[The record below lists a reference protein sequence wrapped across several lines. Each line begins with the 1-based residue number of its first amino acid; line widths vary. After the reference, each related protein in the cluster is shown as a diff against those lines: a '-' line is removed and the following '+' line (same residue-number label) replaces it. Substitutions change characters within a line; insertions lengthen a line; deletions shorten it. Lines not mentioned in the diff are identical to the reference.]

1 MKIRFLGAARTV
13 TGSCHMIEAAGA
25 RFCID
30 CGMHQGNR
38 AMEERNRNLAPYRPE
53 SLDFVILTHAHMDH
67 AGLLPAL
74 AAHGFRGP
82 SYCTTATAD
91 LLEVML
97 EDSAHIQEMEAEREA
112 KKYRRRGLKHPPAPL
127 YTVEDARRAAALLRP
142 LPYHAPFEPAP
153 GVRAVLHDAGHILG
167 SGSVRLE
174 VVENGVEENGARTSL
189 IFSGDIG
196 RPDAL
201 IVRDPETPPA
211 ADYVIMESTY
221 GDRNHKNEGESEAE
235 LAAAIAW
242 AHGHGEKVIIPA
254 FAVERSQEVLYC
266 LLNVWRAGQLPAD
279 MPIFLDSPLAIRA
292 TEIFTR
298 HGELFD
304 EAARALYHDADAA
317 AFMARVNYTLS
328 AQESMRINALDGP
341 AIVISASGMCNAGRI
356 RHHLRHNLW
365 RPGASVVF
373 VGDQAQGTPG
383 RRLVEKAASLRLFG
397 EEVASA
403 ARIFT
408 INGFSGHA
416 GQSQLLDWL
425 APLAAG
431 AEGRRP
437 QVVLVHG
444 EPRAQAAL
452 GALIRERFGITP
464 LVPDYLE
471 QLTLE
476 GRRVAGVERHEEAR
490 PPVDLAALTGDLER
504 KLALLRERVAVAAD
518 GTPDEQAALSEALTR
533 LDGELSRLLARV

>member
-1 MKIRFLGAARTV
+1 MKIQFLGAARTV
-13 TGSCHMIEAAGA
+13 TGSCHMIEAAGS
-25 RFCID
+25 RFSID

-38 AMEERNRNLAPYRPE
+38 AIEARNRNLTPYRPRA
-53 SLDFVILTHAHMDH
+53 LDFVILTHAHMDH

-74 AAHGFRGP
+74 VAGGFTGP
-82 SYCTTATAD
+82 IYCTTATAD
-91 LLEVML
+91 LLGVML

-112 KKYRRRGLKHPPAPL
+112 KKFRRRGLKHPPAPL
-127 YTVEDARRAAALLRP
+127 YTVEDARKAAALLRP
-142 LPYHAPFEPAP
+142 VDYHAPFAPAP

-167 SGSVRLE
+167 SGTVRLE
-174 VVENGVEENGARTSL
+174 VKEGGAQTSL
-189 IFSGDIG
+189 NFSGDIG

-201 IVRDPETPPA
+201 IVRDPETPPS
-211 ADYVIMESTY
+211 ADYVFMESTY

-235 LAAAIAW
+235 LASAIAW

-266 LLNVWRAGQLPAD
+266 LLNVWRSGGLPDD

-317 AFMARVNYTLS
+317 AFMARVRYTLS

-373 VGDQAQGTPG
+373 VGYQAQGTPG

-397 EEVASA
+397 EEVACA

-425 APLAAG
+425 APLAEGAG
-431 AEGRRP
+431 GRRP

-444 EPRAQAAL
+444 EPKAQAAL
-452 GALIRERFGITP
+452 GALIKERFGIAP

-476 GRRVAGVERHEEAR
+476 GRRVAEVERHEEAR
-490 PPVDLAALTGDLER
+490 PPVDLTALTEDLER
-504 KLALLRERVAVAAD
+504 KLALLREKTAA
-518 GTPDEQAALSEALTR
+518 PPRDEQAELSEELSEALAR
-533 LDGELSRLLARV
+533 LDGELTRLLGRM

>member
-1 MKIRFLGAARTV
+1 MKIQFLGAARTV
-13 TGSCHMIEAAGA
+13 TGSCHMIEAGGS
-25 RFCID
+25 RFSID

-38 AMEERNRNLAPYRPE
+38 AIEERNRNLVPYRPGA
-53 SLDFVILTHAHMDH
+53 LDFVILTHAHMDH

-74 AAHGFRGP
+74 AANGFKGP
-82 SYCTTATAD
+82 VYCTTATAD
-91 LLEVML
+91 LLGVML

-112 KKYRRRGLKHPPAPL
+112 KKFRRRGLRHPPAPL
-127 YTVEDARRAAALLRP
+127 YTVEDARAAARLLRP
-142 LPYHAPFEPAP
+142 VDYHAPFELAP

-174 VVENGVEENGARTSL
+174 VEEKGGVTSL

-201 IVRDPETPPA
+201 IVRDPETPPP
-211 ADYVIMESTY
+211 ADYVFMESTY
-221 GDRNHKNEGESEAE
+221 GDRNHKNEGESDAE
-235 LAAAIAW
+235 LASAIAW

-266 LLNVWRAGQLPAD
+266 LLNVWRKGGLPDD

-298 HGELFD
+298 HGELLD
-304 EAARALYHDADAA
+304 DAARALYHDADAA

-373 VGDQAQGTPG
+373 VGYQAQGTPG
-383 RRLVEKAASLRLFG
+383 RRLVEKAASLRIFG
-397 EEVASA
+397 EEVAVA

-416 GQSQLLDWL
+416 GQAQLLDWL
-425 APLAAG
+425 APLAG
-431 AEGRRP
+431 EPGGPRP

-452 GALIRERFGITP
+452 GGLIKERFGITP

-471 QLTLE
+471 RLTIE
-476 GRRVAGVERHEEAR
+476 GRRVAEVERHEEAAR
-490 PPVDLAALTGDLER
+490 PPVDLAALTGELER
-504 KLALLRERVAVAAD
+504 KLALLREKGATSPR
-518 GTPDEQAALSEALTR
+518 GEQAELSEALAR
-533 LDGELSRLLARV
+533 LDGELSRLLSQV

>member
-13 TGSCHMIEAAGA
+13 TGSCHMIEAEDS

-38 AMEERNRNLAPYRPE
+38 TIEERNRNLAPYRPE

-74 AAHGFRGP
+74 AAHGFKGP
-82 SYCTTATAD
+82 IYCTTATAD

-127 YTVEDARRAAALLRP
+127 YTVDDARRAARLLRP
-142 LPYHAPFEPAP
+142 VDYHAPFEPAP

-174 VVENGVEENGARTSL
+174 VEEGGASTSL

-201 IVRDPETPPA
+201 IVRDPETPPP
-211 ADYVIMESTY
+211 ADYVFMESTY

-266 LLNVWRAGQLPAD
+266 LLNVWRAGKLPED

-373 VGDQAQGTPG
+373 VGYQAQGTPG

-425 APLAAG
+425 APLSG
-431 AEGRRP
+431 ETDGRRP

-452 GALIRERFGITP
+452 GALIKERFGITP
-464 LVPDYLE
+464 LVPDYFE

-476 GRRVAGVERHEEAR
+476 GRRVAGVERHEETAR
-490 PPVDLAALTGDLER
+490 PAVDLTALTGNLER
-504 KLALLRERVAVAAD
+504 KLALLREKAAAGAD
-518 GTPDEQAALSEALTR
+518 APPDEQAELGEALAR
-533 LDGELSRLLARV
+533 LDGELSRLLSRV

>member
-1 MKIRFLGAARTV
+1 MKIQFLGAARTV
-13 TGSCHMIEAAGA
+13 TGSCHMIEAGGS

-38 AMEERNRNLAPYRPE
+38 AIEERNRDLSPYKPGA
-53 SLDFVILTHAHMDH
+53 LDFVILTHAHMDH

-74 AAHGFRGP
+74 AANGFKGP
-82 SYCTTATAD
+82 VYCTTATAD
-91 LLEVML
+91 LLGVML

-112 KKYRRRGLKHPPAPL
+112 KKFRRRGLKHPPAPL
-127 YTVEDARRAAALLRP
+127 YTVEDARKAAALLRP
-142 LPYHAPFEPAP
+142 VDYHAPFMPAP
-153 GVRAVLHDAGHILG
+153 GVRAVIHDAGHILG

-174 VVENGVEENGARTSL
+174 IDEAGARTSL

-211 ADYVIMESTY
+211 ADYVFMESTY
-221 GDRNHKNEGESEAE
+221 GDRNHKNEGQSEAE
-235 LAAAIAW
+235 LAQAIAW

-266 LLNVWRAGQLPAD
+266 LLNVWRQGGLPED

-317 AFMARVNYTLS
+317 AFMRRVRYTLS

-373 VGDQAQGTPG
+373 VGYQAQGTPG

-397 EEVASA
+397 EEVAVA

-425 APLAAG
+425 APLAAEAG
-431 AEGRRP
+431 GRRP

-452 GALIRERFGITP
+452 GALIEERFGLAP

-476 GRRVAGVERHEEAR
+476 GSRVAEVERHEEAAR
-490 PPVDLAALTGDLER
+490 PPVDWSALTGEVDRKWGLLKE
-504 KLALLRERVAVAAD
+504 KLAAAANAPWA
-518 GTPDEQAALSEALTR
+518 GQTELGDELGRLDAELTR
-533 LDGELSRLLARV
+533 LLSRI

>member
-1 MKIRFLGAARTV
+1 MKIQFLGAARTV
-13 TGSCHMIEAAGA
+13 TGSCHMIEASGS
-25 RFCID
+25 RFAID

-38 AMEERNRNLAPYRPE
+38 AIEERNRNLAPYRPG

-74 AAHGFRGP
+74 AAHGFKGP
-82 SYCTTATAD
+82 VYCTTATAD
-91 LLEVML
+91 LLDVML
-97 EDSAHIQEMEAEREA
+97 EDSAHIQEMEAERQA
-112 KKYRRRGLKHPPAPL
+112 RKFRRRGLKHPPAPL
-127 YTVEDARRAAALLRP
+127 YTVEDARKAARLLRP
-142 LPYHAPFEPAP
+142 VDYHAPFEPAP
-153 GVRAVLHDAGHILG
+153 GVNAVLHDAGHILG

-174 VVENGVEENGARTSL
+174 VSEGGKVTSL

-201 IVRDPETPPA
+201 IVRDPETPPR
-211 ADYVIMESTY
+211 ADYVFMESTY
-221 GDRNHKNEGESEAE
+221 GDRNHKNEGESDAE
-235 LAAAIAW
+235 LASAIAW
-242 AHGHGEKVIIPA
+242 AHSHGEKVIIPA

-266 LLNVWRAGQLPAD
+266 LLNVWRKGGLPDD

-304 EAARALYHDADAA
+304 EAARALYHDPDAA
-317 AFMARVNYTLS
+317 AFMARVHSTLS

-373 VGDQAQGTPG
+373 VGYQAQGTPG

-397 EEVASA
+397 EEVSVA

-425 APLAAG
+425 APLAADTG
-431 AEGRRP
+431 GPRP
-437 QVVLVHG
+437 KVVLVHG
-444 EPRAQAAL
+444 EPRAQTAL
-452 GALIRERFGITP
+452 GALIRERFGLEP

-476 GRRVAGVERHEEAR
+476 GGRVAGVERNEQAAR
-490 PPVDLAALTGDLER
+490 PPVDLAAMSGDLDRKWARLKEKIAAAAEGPWAGQTELSEALARLDGDLER
-504 KLALLRERVAVAAD
+504 LLGRV
-518 GTPDEQAALSEALTR
+518 
-533 LDGELSRLLARV
+533 

>member
-1 MKIRFLGAARTV
+1 MKIQFLGAARTV
-13 TGSCHMIEAAGA
+13 TGSCHMIETGAA

-30 CGMHQGNR
+30 CGMHQGNK
-38 AMEERNRNLAPYRPE
+38 AIEERNRDLTPYRPKNV
-53 SLDFVILTHAHMDH
+53 DFVILTHAHMDH

-74 AAHGFRGP
+74 AANGFSGP
-82 SYCTTATAD
+82 VYCTSATAD
-91 LLEVML
+91 LLGVML
-97 EDSAHIQEMEAEREA
+97 EDSAHIQEVEAERQA
-112 KKYRRRGLKHPPAPL
+112 KKFKRRGLRHPPAPL
-127 YTVEDARRAAALLRP
+127 YSMEDARAAVALLRP
-142 LPYHAPFEPAP
+142 VDYHAPFEPAP
-153 GVRAVLHDAGHILG
+153 GVRAVMHDAGHILG
-167 SGSVRLE
+167 SGMLRLE
-174 VVENGVEENGARTSL
+174 IDEGGASTSL

-196 RPDAL
+196 RPDSL
-201 IVRDPETPPA
+201 IVRNPETPPP
-211 ADYVIMESTY
+211 ADYVFMESTY
-221 GDRNHKNEGESEAE
+221 GDRDHKNEGESEAE
-235 LAAAIAW
+235 LASAIAW
-242 AHGHGEKVIIPA
+242 SHSHGEKVIIPA

-266 LLNVWRAGQLPAD
+266 LLNVWRQGGLPDD

-304 EAARALYHDADAA
+304 EAAGALFGDTDAA

-328 AQESMRINALDGP
+328 AAESMRINELTGP

-365 RPGASVVF
+365 RSGASVVF
-373 VGDQAQGTPG
+373 VGYQALGTPG

-397 EEVASA
+397 EDVNVA

-431 AEGRRP
+431 EDGRRP

-444 EPRAQAAL
+444 EPGAQETL
-452 GALIRERFGITP
+452 GALIHERFGLTP

-471 QLTLE
+471 EMTLE
-476 GRRVAGVERHEEAR
+476 GSRVAGVELHEDAAR
-490 PPVDLAALTGDLER
+490 PRVDWNFLTGELDR
-504 KLALLRERVAVAAD
+504 KWGMIKDRIAATENRPWAEQTELRDALARMEYD
-518 GTPDEQAALSEALTR
+518 MTR
-533 LDGELSRLLARV
+533 LLSRM

>member
-13 TGSCHMIEAAGA
+13 TGSCHMIEAGGS

-38 AMEERNRNLAPYRPE
+38 AIEERNRNLAPYRPRAI
-53 SLDFVILTHAHMDH
+53 DFVILTHAHMDH

-74 AAHGFRGP
+74 VANGFKGP
-82 SYCTTATAD
+82 VYCTTATAD
-91 LLEVML
+91 LLGVML
-97 EDSAHIQEMEAEREA
+97 EDSAHIQEMEAERQA
-112 KKYRRRGLKHPPAPL
+112 KKFRRRGLKHPPAPL

-142 LPYHAPFEPAP
+142 VDYHAPFTPAA

-174 VVENGVEENGARTSL
+174 IDEGRARTSL

-211 ADYVIMESTY
+211 ADHVFMESTY
-221 GDRNHKNEGESEAE
+221 GDRDHKNEGESEAE
-235 LAAAIAW
+235 LASAIAW

-266 LLNVWRAGQLPAD
+266 LLNVWRAGNLPDD

-304 EAARALYHDADAA
+304 EAARALYHDPDAA
-317 AFMARVNYTLS
+317 AFMARVQYTLS

-373 VGDQAQGTPG
+373 VGYQAQGTPG

-397 EEVASA
+397 EDVASA

-431 AEGRRP
+431 AGGRRP

-444 EPRAQAAL
+444 EPRTQAAL
-452 GALIRERFGITP
+452 SALIQDRFGIAP
-464 LVPDYLE
+464 LVPGYLE
-471 QLTLE
+471 ELTLE
-476 GRRVAGVERHEEAR
+476 GARVADVERHEETAR

-504 KLALLRERVAVAAD
+504 KMALLRAKLAAAPESPWEIGD
-518 GTPDEQAALSEALTR
+518 DLGRLDAELTR
-533 LDGELSRLLARV
+533 LLGRM

>member
-13 TGSCHMIEAAGA
+13 TGSCHMIEAGGA

-38 AMEERNRNLAPYRPE
+38 AIEERNRNLAPYRPE

-74 AAHGFRGP
+74 AANGFKGP
-82 SYCTTATAD
+82 IYCTTATAD
-91 LLEVML
+91 LLGVML

-127 YTVEDARRAAALLRP
+127 YIVDDARAAARLLRP
-142 LPYHAPFEPAP
+142 MDYHAPFEPAP

-174 VVENGVEENGARTSL
+174 VEEGGASTSL

-201 IVRDPETPPA
+201 IVRDPETPPP
-211 ADYVIMESTY
+211 ADYVFMESTY

-242 AHGHGEKVIIPA
+242 AHAHGEKVIIPA

-266 LLNVWRAGQLPAD
+266 LLNVWRGGGLPDD

-317 AFMARVNYTLS
+317 AFMARVRYTLS

-373 VGDQAQGTPG
+373 VGYQAQGTPG

-425 APLAAG
+425 APLGGEPA
-431 AEGRRP
+431 GRRP

-452 GALIRERFGITP
+452 GALIKERFGITP

-476 GRRVAGVERHEEAR
+476 GRRVAGVERHEETAR
-490 PPVDLAALTGDLER
+490 PAVDLTALTENLER
-504 KLALLRERVAVAAD
+504 KLALLREKAAAAAD
-518 GTPDEQAALSEALTR
+518 APPDEQAELGEALAR
-533 LDGELSRLLARV
+533 LDGELSRLLSRI